1 MSLTED
7 SNTTTRLQKS
17 ETSSGEPSV
26 NYRPP
31 VRRSSEHSKGS
42 LKSQRKRRN
51 AGDSDCELSQQSEL
65 QSSEPSGLSQQLENQ
80 ILAEVPGSHSSHVD
94 LQQITP
100 DTSAQAEK
108 PASKKKKKKENEKV

>member
-31 VRRSSEHSKGS
+31 VRRSSGHSKGS

-80 ILAEVPGSHSSHVD
+80 ILVEEPDSHVD

-108 PASKKKKKKENEKV
+108 PASKKKKKNEKEKV